1 MHYPSATFDTSAQ
14 QLYQLPEGISSA
26 PQLTQHR
33 SCKDV
38 DAMNF
43 DEDEEGQQ

>member
-1 MHYPSATFDTSAQ
+1 MHYPSATFDASAQ
-14 QLYQLPEGISSA
+14 QIYQLPEGINA
-26 PQLTQHR
+26 PQLTQNR

-43 DEDEEGQQ
+43 DEDEEEQL